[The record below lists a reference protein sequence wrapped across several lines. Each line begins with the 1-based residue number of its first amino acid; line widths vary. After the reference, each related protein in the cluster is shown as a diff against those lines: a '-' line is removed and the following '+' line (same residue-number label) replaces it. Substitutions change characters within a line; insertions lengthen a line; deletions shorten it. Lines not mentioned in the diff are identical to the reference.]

1 MREGF
6 KTILEFIESNTEG
19 EEEQEHLYNQ
29 YASESNDAKV
39 KRLFHNL
46 ARAARGHRDALRKV
60 VMSIESDDHTIS
72 LYCLIC
78 GWAVDFGKSPSVA
91 NEERCPLC
99 CQKFAL
105 VEVDND
111 FTLKALPQ

>member
-6 KTILEFIESNTEG
+6 KTILEFLESNIDV

-46 ARAARGHRDALRKV
+46 ARGARGHRDAIKR
-60 VMSIESDDHTIS
+60 
-72 LYCLIC
+72 
-78 GWAVDFGKSPSVA
+78 
-91 NEERCPLC
+91 
-99 CQKFAL
+99 
-105 VEVDND
+105 
-111 FTLKALPQ
+111 